1 MNPEQGP
8 QKCER
13 KKKKGLL
20 FTEEI
25 EKMSYLIARYLSFIS
40 LDSNGGE
47 IFHFKQTFE
56 FSIEAIQYNM
66 AY

>member
-1 MNPEQGP
+1 MNPEQGS

-13 KKKKGLL
+13 KKKKKGLL

-25 EKMSYLIARYLSFIS
+25 EKMSQLIARYLSFIS

-47 IFHFKQTFE
+47 IFHFK
-56 FSIEAIQYNM
+56 
-66 AY
+66 